1 MITEK
6 QPIKFVRSELLKIW
20 INPIF
25 CRYCKSRLRFRGL
38 GLALLVSLLISG
50 FIFFISRAIGL
61 DRMHASVSDA
71 ARGAIIPLFIF
82 QALILFVLGTAQ
94 VSGGMT
100 AETDEGV
107 IDYQRLIPMRPIS
120 KVFGYLFG
128 LPIREYAMFFV
139 TLPFTIWALWQGQV
153 SPSVW
158 VPLYVVFFSSSLTY
172 HLTGLVTGTVV
183 KNRRW
188 AFLISIGLVFCL
200 YTIVPQM
207 ARFGL
212 VFFKYLTITPVFQE
226 SLSGILPSTAG
237 AIVATGQN
245 LAPEAKFFNLGFPE
259 AVFTIFCQGGLI
271 LTFITMLCRRWSKA
285 ESLLLGKVWATCVF
299 AFIQILLLGNAIPL
313 IDPGNI
319 FPSREISKMIL
330 ELTGWVP
337 KASEAVVMS
346 GIYGLVTL
354 LLLFMLTRIITPS
367 TDNQIR
373 EWRRVR
379 KLGGSALP
387 VLGDASSAFGWIIVM
402 ALLGASGWYIF
413 TQSLVESRWFSGHDV
428 SLTVLMIFILVM
440 ISSGM
445 GFHALLEAK
454 GGRALGM
461 AIIFIGIVP
470 LMVGAVLSTS
480 NDRLI
485 PAAVWIAGISPISA
499 PVYASASLLS
509 ISELPLNLARSVPR
523 AFCFWQLVS
532 LFVSF
537 YLVAQLRRSRKS
549 IAKNVL
555 PKRP

>member
-25 CRYCKSRLRFRGL
+25 CRYCQSRLRFRGL

-120 KVFGYLFG
+120 KVLGYLFG

-139 TLPFTIWALWQGQV
+139 TLPFTIWALWQGMV

-259 AVFTIFCQGGLI
+259 AFFTIFCQGGLI

-285 ESLLLGKVWATCVF
+285 ESLLLSKVWATCVF
-299 AFIQILLLGNAIPL
+299 AFVQILLLGNAIPL

-402 ALLGASGWYIF
+402 ALLGAS
-413 TQSLVESRWFSGHDV
+413 
-428 SLTVLMIFILVM
+428 VLMIFILVM
-440 ISSGM
+440 ISSGI

-537 YLVAQLRRSRKS
+537 YLVVQLRRSRKS
-549 IAKNVL
+549 IAKNAL
-555 PKRP
+555 PKLP